1 MESLARVYYVYGV
14 VPAQPAQS
22 NRPVEQRE
30 AAASTSGGAAPVTA
44 ANPPRGLDGSA
55 VSLFPVADVAALVS
69 ELPNVE
75 YDPATVESRLADLDW
90 LSPRA
95 IAHDDVV
102 SWASDQGG
110 VIPFPMWVLF
120 RDTPALERGLAPR
133 LAEFHR
139 ELDRVTPG
147 REYSVRVFAFKEKL
161 AALSPA
167 VAQLE
172 SEIEKA
178 TPGQRYLLER
188 KLEGVR
194 QTEARE
200 VSASVSDSIHEELS
214 KLALAATTEPAPKS
228 AAILNAAYLVSR
240 DTPEPFQ
247 ARLTDLIHKFEPL
260 GFRFEFTGPW
270 PPYHFVGR

>member
-1 MESLARVYYVYGV
+1 MESLASVFYVYGI
-14 VPAQPAQS
+14 VPKTL
-22 NRPVEQRE
+22 
-30 AAASTSGGAAPVTA
+30 TS
-44 ANPPRGLDGSA
+44 PPTGLDGT
-55 VSLFPVADVAALVS
+55 VVNLVPLEGDLAALTS
-69 ELPNVE
+69 ELPGAD

-95 IAHDDVV
+95 IAHDSVV

-110 VIPFPMWVLF
+110 VVPFPMWVLF
-120 RDTPALERGLAPR
+120 RDRPSLESGLGPR
-133 LAEFHR
+133 LAEFR
-139 ELDRVTPG
+139 QALDRVTPG
-147 REYSVRVFAFKEKL
+147 REYSVRVFAFKDRL
-161 AALSPA
+161 SALSPA

-188 KLEGVR
+188 KLDTIR
-194 QTEARE
+194 QNEARE
-200 VSASVSDSIHEELS
+200 VSASVSRSIHEELS
-214 KLALAATTEPAPKS
+214 QLALVATTEPAPKT

-240 DTPEPFQ
+240 DAPEPFQ

>member
-1 MESLARVYYVYGV
+1 VYYVYGV
-14 VPAQPAQS
+14 VPA
-22 NRPVEQRE
+22 
-30 AAASTSGGAAPVTA
+30 TLSG
-44 ANPPRGLDGSA
+44 PPPGLDGTA
-55 VSLFPVADVAALVS
+55 VTLVPIADLAALVS
-69 ELPNVE
+69 ELPNGD

-95 IAHDDVV
+95 IAHDSVL
-102 SWASDQGG
+102 SWASDKGG
-110 VIPFPMWVLF
+110 VVPFPMWVLF
-120 RDTPALERGLAPR
+120 RDQPSLESGLTAR
-133 LAEFHR
+133 AAEFHR
-139 ELDRVTPG
+139 ALDRVTPA
-147 REYSVRVFAFKEKL
+147 REYSVRVFVAKDRL
-161 AALSPA
+161 SALSPA

-188 KLEGVR
+188 KLDAVR

-200 VSASVSDSIHEELS
+200 VSASVSRSIHEELS
-214 KLALAATTEPAPKS
+214 QLALGAVTEPAPKSAPKS

-240 DTPEPFQ
+240 EAPEPFQ

>member
-1 MESLARVYYVYGV
+1 MYYVYGI
-14 VPAQPAQS
+14 VP
-22 NRPVEQRE
+22 R
-30 AAASTSGGAAPVTA
+30 TL
-44 ANPPRGLDGSA
+44 ANPPHGLDGAA
-55 VSLFPVADVAALVS
+55 VSLVPVSALAALVS
-69 ELPNVE
+69 ELPDSD
-75 YDPATVESRLADLDW
+75 YDPSAVEAKLADLDW

-95 IAHDDVV
+95 IAHDSVV

-110 VIPFPMWVLF
+110 VVPFPMWVLF
-120 RDTPALERGLAPR
+120 RDVASLENGLAPR
-133 LAEFHR
+133 IPEFNR
-139 ELDRVTPG
+139 ALTRVTPG
-147 REYSVRVFAFKEKL
+147 REYSVRVFAFKDRL

-200 VSASVSDSIHEELS
+200 VSASVSSSIHEELS
-214 KLALAATTEPAPKS
+214 QLALGATTEPAPKS

-240 DTPEPFQ
+240 AAPEPFQ
-247 ARLTDLIHKFEPL
+247 AKLTDLIHKFEPL

>member
-1 MESLARVYYVYGV
+1 MEVSLYYVYGI
-14 VPAQPAQS
+14 VPAT
-22 NRPVEQRE
+22 
-30 AAASTSGGAAPVTA
+30 AATPPTGMDGAPVA
-44 ANPPRGLDGSA
+44 L
-55 VSLFPVADVAALVS
+55 VPVGDVAALVS
-69 ELPNVE
+69 EVTYEPAAVE
-75 YDPATVESRLADLDW
+75 EKLADLDW

-95 IAHDDVV
+95 IAHDSVV
-102 SWASDQGG
+102 SWASDRGA

-120 RDTPALERGLAPR
+120 RDAASLQGALAPR

-139 ELDRVTPG
+139 AIGAVGAG
-147 REYSVRVFAFKEKL
+147 REYSVRVFGFKDRL

-172 SEIEKA
+172 SEIAKA

-188 KLEGVR
+188 KLETVR

-200 VSASVSDSIHEELS
+200 VSASVANTIHAD
-214 KLALAATTEPAPKS
+214 LAKVALGATTEPAPKS
-228 AAILNAAYLVSR
+228 PAAERSTAILNAAYLVSR
-240 DTPEPFQ
+240 DAPEPFQ
-247 ARLTDLIHKFEPL
+247 ARLTDLIHQFEPL